1 MSEAMRESLS
11 ALLDDEANELEM
23 QRVLARIADDPELRQ
38 VWVRYNMVRTL
49 TGGQTPAHPDLDISA
64 QVREAIGGKS
74 AGVGLRHRLLKP
86 LASVA
91 VAASVAVTVVL
102 GGQQLAQL
110 DADSY
115 NSQAIA
121 SSVSPVGMVNS
132 LGATSV
138 QASYGTQGVVELEPA
153 TGTAY
158 EELARQR
165 LQKYMQEHAEHAA
178 LNSPNG
184 LVPFARVPIIQE

>member
-91 VAASVAVTVVL
+91 
-102 GGQQLAQL
+102 
-110 DADSY
+110 
-115 NSQAIA
+115 
-121 SSVSPVGMVNS
+121 
-132 LGATSV
+132 
-138 QASYGTQGVVELEPA
+138 
-153 TGTAY
+153 
-158 EELARQR
+158 R
-165 LQKYMQEHAEHAA
+165 
-178 LNSPNG
+178 
-184 LVPFARVPIIQE
+184 RV